1 MARILS
7 VSYDETLLRTREL
20 LLESA
25 GHSVVSAFGHHEAL
39 ESCTTGEFELVI
51 IGHSIPKKDKLD
63 VIERFRKT
71 NPDATVI
78 ALIRGGEGRLLEVDH
93 YVSPGDPED
102 LLRSIAWIVNP
113 RRERRTASRGA
124 PSF

>member
-1 MARILS
+1 MANILS

-25 GHSVVSAFGHHEAL
+25 GHSVTSAFGHHEAM
-39 ESCTTGEFELVI
+39 EACKPGDFQLVI

-63 VIERFRKT
+63 IIERFRQT

-78 ALIRGGEGRLLEVDH
+78 ALIRAGEGRLSEVDH

-102 LLRSIAWIVNP
+102 LLRSIAWIVSP